1 MELKKQ
7 NSNSSN
13 KINIVDETQTKNIF
27 ESLTEGWDKD
37 YKQDET
43 HPYIKEIRLVVI
55 GNVDSGKSTL
65 VGCLSKGIKDDGRGY
80 ARKFVFNFQHE
91 SESGRTSSIAEEII
105 GFKDG
110 KIIQSGRLADKKN
123 VSWKEIATHSDHVIT
138 FLDLCGHEK
147 YLKTTMYGVSAL
159 LPHYAVI
166 LIGTNMGVQR
176 MTKEHLGIVY
186 SLGIPFFI
194 VFTKIDIAPKEVKE
208 KTINFF
214 TSILKTGLQKTVFN
228 VKSTQDAIFASKGI
242 YGGTL
247 VPIFQV
253 STVTGDGLEDL
264 KTFLSKLSTEY
275 PKMNDYTILK
285 TPKDKTEMLLDHAFN
300 TKVGCIFAGVIVSGK
315 IENNQKLLIGPTNEG
330 EFKLVQV
337 KEIQFLRVTVDEL
350 CCGNSCSVKLKSL
363 DKNFELN
370 TNNFK
375 KGMVLLET
383 DYKLQPT
390 LEFEVEALI
399 VHHSSTIK
407 VGYQSVVHCHVIRQ
421 TCTVVSMDKE
431 FLRSGDKGIIRFRF
445 MKKPE
450 IMHEGDTILFREGR
464 TRGKGK
470 IIKIF
475 PIDIDALNKEKQNKK
490 NVNKKAQVKKEEEEE
505 KNNQQ
510 PINNYNEENNYNPE
524 ENLNE
529 KEKNID
535 LNMNMNINEKNEI
548 NNNNIDNNNNKND
561 LELLDDK
568 NLEKENDKNIN
579 IEINT
584 NNNNINIEN
593 NLDKNN
599 IYNNYRITD
608 DKYDKKKKLEKIKKN
623 LNINNI
629 SNLNNNNNNN
639 SYLTDI
645 DKSMNTLNENSGKQ
659 KNQIG
664 HWLCQYCSNM
674 NREDFTYCKI
684 CRRNKEG
691 KILRINTQ
699 LLRINQKMKK
709 LPNNKSGIKGNNNI
723 RKNNIPKTKKILN
736 NSNRINNK
744 IGIKKLK
751 RNTLIGFSSS
761 KNFNIENYENF
772 IGNQNQKI
780 NNDYNNIDI
789 VKKEYSFTKP
799 SFNDRK
805 YKIY

>member
-13 KINIVDETQTKNIF
+13 KIDIVDNIPTKNIF
-27 ESLTEGWDKD
+27 ESLTDGWDKE
-37 YKQDET
+37 YKPDET
-43 HPYIKEIRLVVI
+43 HPYLKEIRLVVI

-80 ARKFVFNFQHE
+80 ARKYVFNYQHE

-110 KIIQSGRLADKKN
+110 KLIQCGRLADKKN
-123 VSWKEIATHSDHVIT
+123 VSWKDIASQSDHVIT

-208 KTINFF
+208 KTTNFF

-228 VKSTQDAIFASKGI
+228 VKSSQDAIFAAKGI

-253 STVTGDGLEDL
+253 STVTGDGMEDL
-264 KTFLSKLSTEY
+264 KTFLSKLSPEY

-285 TPKDKTEMLLDHAFN
+285 SPKDKTEMLLDHAFN

-315 IENNQKLLIGPTNEG
+315 IENNQKLLLGPTNEG
-330 EFKLVQV
+330 EFKLVQIR
-337 KEIQFLRVTVDEL
+337 EIQFLRVTVDEL

-363 DKNFELN
+363 DKNYELN
-370 TNNFK
+370 TNSFM
-375 KGMVLLET
+375 KGMVLLDP

-421 TCTVVSMDKE
+421 TCTVVKMDKE

-475 PIDIDALNKEKQNKK
+475 PIDIEALNKEKQNKK
-490 NVNKKAQVKKEEEEE
+490 NAKKRTQD
-505 KNNQQ
+505 KNNETQNT
-510 PINNYNEENNYNPE
+510 NN
-524 ENLNE
+524 
-529 KEKNID
+529 
-535 LNMNMNINEKNEI
+535 I
-548 NNNNIDNNNNKND
+548 NNNG
-561 LELLDDK
+561 
-568 NLEKENDKNIN
+568 
-579 IEINT
+579 
-584 NNNNINIEN
+584 NNINININTNTN
-593 NLDKNN
+593 NKKWKKKNFKWIDKNN
-599 IYNNYRITD
+599 NQNNI
-608 DKYDKKKKLEKIKKN
+608 KKEDKKEPSKKN
-623 LNINNI
+623 
-629 SNLNNNNNNN
+629 
-639 SYLTDI
+639 
-645 DKSMNTLNENSGKQ
+645 
-659 KNQIG
+659 
-664 HWLCQYCSNM
+664 
-674 NREDFTYCKI
+674 
-684 CRRNKEG
+684 EG
-691 KILRINTQ
+691 
-699 LLRINQKMKK
+699 
-709 LPNNKSGIKGNNNI
+709 
-723 RKNNIPKTKKILN
+723 
-736 NSNRINNK
+736 
-744 IGIKKLK
+744 
-751 RNTLIGFSSS
+751 
-761 KNFNIENYENF
+761 
-772 IGNQNQKI
+772 
-780 NNDYNNIDI
+780 
-789 VKKEYSFTKP
+789 
-799 SFNDRK
+799 
-805 YKIY
+805 

>member
-13 KINIVDETQTKNIF
+13 KINIMDETQTKNIF

-37 YKQDET
+37 YNQDET

-80 ARKFVFNFQHE
+80 ARKFVFNYQHE

-490 NVNKKAQVKKEEEEE
+490 NANKKAQVKKEEEE
-505 KNNQQ
+505 
-510 PINNYNEENNYNPE
+510 
-524 ENLNE
+524 
-529 KEKNID
+529 
-535 LNMNMNINEKNEI
+535 
-548 NNNNIDNNNNKND
+548 
-561 LELLDDK
+561 
-568 NLEKENDKNIN
+568 
-579 IEINT
+579 
-584 NNNNINIEN
+584 
-593 NLDKNN
+593 KNN
-599 IYNNYRITD
+599 IKTNDN
-608 DKYDKKKKLEKIKKN
+608 KL
-623 LNINNI
+623 
-629 SNLNNNNNNN
+629 NLNNNNKKWNKKNFKNNKTNNN
-639 SYLTDI
+639 
-645 DKSMNTLNENSGKQ
+645 EN
-659 KNQIG
+659 N
-664 HWLCQYCSNM
+664 
-674 NREDFTYCKI
+674 
-684 CRRNKEG
+684 
-691 KILRINTQ
+691 
-699 LLRINQKMKK
+699 
-709 LPNNKSGIKGNNNI
+709 
-723 RKNNIPKTKKILN
+723 
-736 NSNRINNK
+736 INNK
-744 IGIKKLK
+744 
-751 RNTLIGFSSS
+751 
-761 KNFNIENYENF
+761 E
-772 IGNQNQKI
+772 
-780 NNDYNNIDI
+780 D
-789 VKKEYSFTKP
+789 KKEG
-799 SFNDRK
+799 
-805 YKIY
+805 